1 MQHQQ
6 QHVSIQY
13 QHQSR
18 SLDSDA
24 FFLYLGCLASHVILI
39 KASPPSSRLFLE
51 LVSNTGLGTSV
62 PIKKIK
68 IKGGSGTSVDSDGVV
83 HVVDAGLKMLLFC
96 SSRKK
101 KLMDWTQLVQLFGQ
115 LVRPLGWPVCDQFN
129 P

>member
-101 KLMDWTQLVQLFGQ
+101 KINGLDTTSSII
-115 LVRPLGWPVCDQFN
+115 WPDGSTTGLASL
-129 P
+129 